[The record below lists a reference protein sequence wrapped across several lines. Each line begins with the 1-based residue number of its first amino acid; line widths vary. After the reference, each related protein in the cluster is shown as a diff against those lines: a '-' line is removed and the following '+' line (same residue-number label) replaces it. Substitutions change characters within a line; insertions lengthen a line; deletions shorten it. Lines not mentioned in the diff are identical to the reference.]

1 MKKHALRPQRP
12 RDPPIVLSEE
22 DGVRYL
28 HFGSEWVQGAMRLR
42 APDRLP
48 LEYLQRMMAWLL
60 FLEPPRRMLQIG
72 VGAGSLIRFCRRRL
86 PATHLTGV
94 ESSPRVLAVAH
105 EHFRVPRADP
115 RVRLII
121 DDGARHVARPAN
133 RGRYGVIAVDAFD
146 AAARGPVLDSRAF
159 YASCRGALGDAGIL
173 VVNLFGEHPSLARNR
188 ARLRQVFD
196 GRVLELTV
204 DGEANAIALAFSGP
218 PLRVDWRAL
227 RARAARVS
235 RDYGLPARDWV
246 ATLAAA
252 APGSAGF
259 SI

>member
-1 MKKHALRPQRP
+1 MRHARRP
-12 RDPPIVLSEE
+12 RDPPIALSEE
-22 DGVRYL
+22 NGVRYL

-42 APDRLP
+42 APDRLA

-60 FLEPPRRMLQIG
+60 FLEAPRHILHIG
-72 VGAGSLIRFCRRRL
+72 VGAGSLIRFCLRRL
-86 PATHLTGV
+86 PATQLTGI

-105 EHFRVPRADP
+105 QHFRLPPADP
-115 RVRLII
+115 RVRLIV
-121 DDGARHVARPAN
+121 DDGARHVARRAH
-133 RGRYGVIAVDAFD
+133 RGRYGVITVDAFD
-146 AAARGPVLDSRAF
+146 AAARGPVLDSTAF
-159 YASCRGALGDAGIL
+159 YASCRGALGEAGIL

-196 GRVLELTV
+196 GRVLELTAA
-204 DGEANAIALAFSGP
+204 GEENAIALAFSGP
-218 PLRVDWRAL
+218 PLSVDWRAL

-246 ATLAAA
+246 AKLAAA

-259 SI
+259 AI